1 MSNTNQPWMTVDSI
15 LNAINNF
22 DQGKERKKIGILG
35 AGMAGLVA
43 AYELKKLGHTV
54 EILEGSDRV
63 GGRVWTKYF
72 ANGQYGEF
80 GAMRIPGRHDYT
92 RHYIKETELEL
103 GRFITSNPKGFYDI
117 RGTTTR
123 IFEAIDNLYPQ
134 YKNLRKS
141 DLALASDIGEN
152 GYPKGVGAILDNLIS
167 PILEDLSQEDKLALY
182 SGQLTDKLKKLDAK
196 ALRQFL
202 RQERP
207 ESDGAM
213 DLIGSLTSL
222 ENLWQGS
229 ILEELRGTIEGRGS
243 GLQEIIGGMDQL
255 PNSLA
260 DKMIDDKGT
269 VRDNIEFNSEVYGI
283 KTEKDCVEVTYA
295 KCMQQYDYVLC
306 TIPFSVLRRLELNG
320 LSSEK
325 MLAIRNITYASSTKV
340 LLLCKE
346 RFWEDGKYN
355 IIGGA
360 SISDRISRQTYY
372 PSHHVQDYR
381 EPWSEQKEGREFQP
395 LSLAA
400 VYSDAF
406 CQRQEGASPEEPGV
420 LLGSYTW
427 GMNARRLGVLSQEER
442 AQKVI
447 NSISKFHEEISKPG
461 QVIGSASMFWDENKW
476 SAGAFTHFDSFDTDL
491 YYQAGL
497 KPEGRLHFAGEH
509 LSPAPGWIQGAI
521 MSSLRAVLEMVKSFP
536 TRIQSQ

>member
-1 MSNTNQPWMTVDSI
+1 MT
-15 LNAINNF
+15 
-22 DQGKERKKIGILG
+22 
-35 AGMAGLVA
+35 
-43 AYELKKLGHTV
+43 
-54 EILEGSDRV
+54 ILEGSNRV
-63 GGRVWTKYF
+63 GGRVWTKKF
-72 ANGQYGEF
+72 NNGQYGEF

-92 RHYIKETELEL
+92 RYYIKETNLEL
-103 GRFITSNPKGFYDI
+103 GRFITSNPKGFYDV
-117 RGTTTR
+117 RGTTTP
-123 IFEAIDNLYPQ
+123 IFEAIDNLYHL
-134 YKNLRKS
+134 YNNLCDN
-141 DLALASDIGEN
+141 DLALASEIGDN
-152 GYPKGVGAILDNLIS
+152 DYPKGVGAILDNLIS
-167 PILEDLSQEDKLALY
+167 PLLEGLSQDDKLALY

-243 GLQEIIGGMDQL
+243 GLEEIIGGMDKL
-255 PNSLA
+255 PKSLA
-260 DKMIDDKGT
+260 KKEINGKGRVQEDIKFGT
-269 VRDNIEFNSEVYGI
+269 EVYGI
-283 KTEKDCVEVTYA
+283 KTKKNQVEVTYDQNTQKEA
-295 KCMQQYDYVLC
+295 KHYNYVLC

-340 LLLCKE
+340 LLSCKE
-346 RFWEDGKYN
+346 RFWEGEKYN

-372 PSHHVQDYR
+372 PSNHVQGYH
-381 EPWSEQKEGREFQP
+381 EPWSEQKDGREFQP

-406 CQRQEGASPEEPGV
+406 CQREEGASPEEAGV

-427 GMNARRLGVLSQEER
+427 GMNARRLGVLKPDER
-442 AQKVI
+442 AKVVI
-447 NSISKFHEEISKPG
+447 DSIKNFHPEICE
-461 QVIGSASMFWDENKW
+461 QVCESASMFWDQNKW
-476 SAGAFTHFDSFDTDL
+476 SAGAFTHFDSSDTDL

-536 TRIQSQ
+536 TGAC